1 MTPAAELVAQLH
13 EGSSRYAGRGATASG
28 RLRARTFAAF
38 AEVGLPADA
47 VPYVVEALRTELN
60 PEVVAGAARATR
72 GWAGAEPS
80 LAEALLEAVANFRG
94 RNAPVDLGEP
104 TTVLLEV
111 LAALRHQPAVGR
123 AVVQRL
129 RQLQLEG
136 AADWDAGVRRALA
149 ETVAA
154 LQSRAGLSSFAVAEA
169 APATVQAAPD
179 PADLAGVRVEDQD
192 GVRLDL
198 AGFLGRA
205 PTVVAFFYTRC
216 ANPKKCS
223 LTITKL
229 ADLQR
234 RLTGL
239 GMVGRQLAAI
249 SYDPGYDRPSRLT
262 AYGRARGLRF
272 DDTTRLF
279 RAVEGHD
286 RMRSWFGLRVG
297 YNGSIVNQHGIE
309 LYLVEPSLRISRTWA
324 RIPWTVEE
332 VASTVAR
339 WRIAT

>member
-1 MTPAAELVAQLH
+1 MAGPAAD
-13 EGSSRYAGRGATASG
+13 
-28 RLRARTFAAF
+28 
-38 AEVGLPADA
+38 PD
-47 VPYVVEALRTELN
+47 
-60 PEVVAGAARATR
+60 
-72 GWAGAEPS
+72 
-80 LAEALLEAVANFRG
+80 LAEALLQALVNFRG
-94 RNAPVDLGEP
+94 RNAPVDLEEP

-111 LAALRHQPAVGR
+111 LAALRFQPAVDPR
-123 AVVQRL
+123 LVERL
-129 RQLQLEG
+129 RQLQRAG
-136 AADWDAGVRRALA
+136 AADWDAPVRRALA

-154 LQSRAGLSSFAVAEA
+154 LQGRAGLGSFLMAEA
-169 APATVQAAPD
+169 APVTDEPLPAPE
-179 PADLAGVRVEDQD
+179 PGDLVGVTVEDQD

-205 PTVVAFFYTRC
+205 ATVVAFFYTRC
-216 ANPKKCS
+216 ANPYKCS

-234 RLTGL
+234 RLTEL
-239 GMVGRQLAAI
+239 GTLDRQLAAI
-249 SYDPGYDRPSRLT
+249 SYDPGFDRPPRLT

-272 DDTTRLF
+272 DDSTRMF

-286 RMRSWFGLRVG
+286 RMRDWFGLRVG

-332 VASTVAR
+332 VANALAG
-339 WRIAT
+339 WRIGT